1 MFTKK
6 KKVKREDLR
15 GKTIDQVLAA
25 IKKVHGADCIRR
37 LDDKT
42 IAKKVDVISTGSL
55 WVDEALG
62 VGGLPRGRVI
72 EIYGHEGGGKTTL
85 ALHSVAEAQKT
96 GGYALYIDAEN
107 AIDMPFAK
115 RIGVKPE
122 LFMLSQPSSGEEG
135 LDILDRGIA
144 SGKFAIAVVDS
155 VSAITPQAELDGNV
169 GDSHMGLQARLMG
182 QTLRKISS
190 NVAKTGTLVIFIN
203 QLRAKI
209 GVFFGSNETTSGGNA
224 LKFFASIRIDIRR
237 IGSIKKQDTIIGNKV
252 KVKIVKN
259 KLAPPFKEIETE
271 LIFGHGFSK
280 ESELLS
286 MAEDLDVIDI
296 KGRKY
301 NYRDHLI
308 GDTKTE
314 AIENLKKKQKL
325 FDSILTDVR
334 IEKASKNED

>member
-1 MFTKK
+1 
-6 KKVKREDLR
+6 
-15 GKTIDQVLAA
+15 
-25 IKKVHGADCIRR
+25 
-37 LDDKT
+37 
-42 IAKKVDVISTGSL
+42 
-55 WVDEALG
+55 
-62 VGGLPRGRVI
+62 
-72 EIYGHEGGGKTTL
+72 
-85 ALHSVAEAQKT
+85 
-96 GGYALYIDAEN
+96 
-107 AIDMPFAK
+107 
-115 RIGVKPE
+115 
-122 LFMLSQPSSGEEG
+122 
-135 LDILDRGIA
+135 
-144 SGKFAIAVVDS
+144 
-155 VSAITPQAELDGNV
+155 
-169 GDSHMGLQARLMG
+169 
-182 QTLRKISS
+182 
-190 NVAKTGTLVIFIN
+190 LVIFIN